1 MKRLPRLE
9 PEIVKHLKQK
19 LPPIEFN
26 KQQTKDV
33 FFTEAVFRAGQRDVI
48 AILEKI
54 LEDQEK

>member
-1 MKRLPRLE
+1 LPRLE

-26 KQQTKDV
+26 KQQTKDA
-33 FFTEAVFRAGQRDVI
+33 FFVDAVFRAGQRDVI